1 MGVVQRLLELV
12 VDARNADL
20 AAEDAAA
27 AAASA
32 GGWSAAGRGGRRA
45 ADGGGGGRW
54 TAPAGAGTD
63 ATFLRAAVEHARLA
77 DALRPY
83 NEKVAARA
91 GGGRGG
97 RANAAGPDG
106 DAVDEGN
113 PYARIFR
120 DYMAGV
126 PRGPLDAV
134 LASEA
139 RLWGMMRDAGA
150 RLVGPPGPPEAEPD
164 DPTAAAGA
172 ALVSATLRRRRVA
185 EEEELL
191 RLALHA
197 ERRHRA
203 PILRLGLAA
212 QVELEAAG
220 CTLWSADARDAL
232 WGVLTRRPQRAS
244 LAAVRQALWETEGPA
259 VAAAVDHLFRD
270 PTDAAAH
277 LPDPPVGPAGG
288 GGTGGSRRRGGGPRR
303 RARRARRQDA
313 GGGRARGGRAGDD
326 WRRLGHARAVRPG
339 PHRKYRVRGDRG
351 RGGRGGLPGRAVT
364 APRAL
369 PRFPPGALQAPGP
382 KPTDHSCL
390 ARSPPPFPYCLPPRR
405 PSPGLPL
412 ASDDSPAVRNVHP
425 VAAHEVPAAS
435 CLPAACRCD
444 LPCPLS
450 SAAASP

>member
-288 GGTGGSRRRGGGPRR
+288 GGGGG
-303 RARRARRQDA
+303 
-313 GGGRARGGRAGDD
+313 G
-326 WRRLGHARAVRPG
+326 
-339 PHRKYRVRGDRG
+339 Y
-351 RGGRGGLPGRAVT
+351 AVT
-364 APRAL
+364 AVHADVARQYAELSAVRLKAPVKHAAGSVELVVAAAAEGRPDAAAAAADAAAAAEAAVLAAAQDVLDAKTRAVAEREAGALGMIGVASAMRAL
-369 PRFPPGALQAPGP
+369 YAE
-382 KPTDHSCL
+382 
-390 ARSPPPFPYCLPPRR
+390 
-405 PSPGLPL
+405 GLTE
-412 ASDDSPAVRNVHP
+412 STG
-425 VAAHEVPAAS
+425 
-435 CLPAACRCD
+435 
-444 LPCPLS
+444 
-450 SAAASP
+450 